1 MINIRELREP
11 NANLHKISDLFSAAK
26 QKVLVQLQF
35 FYCHE
40 KTLNCF
46 KLNDYY
52 NLLIII
58 LLF

>member
-35 FYCHE
+35 F
-40 KTLNCF
+40 LAAR
-46 KLNDYY
+46 KL
-52 NLLIII
+52 
-58 LLF
+58 